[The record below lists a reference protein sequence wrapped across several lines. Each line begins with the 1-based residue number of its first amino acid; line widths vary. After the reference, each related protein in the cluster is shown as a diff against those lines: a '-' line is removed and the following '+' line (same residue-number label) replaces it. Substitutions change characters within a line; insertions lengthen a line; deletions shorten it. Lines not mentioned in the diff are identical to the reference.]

1 MDSSKQGGQ
10 MSDVVVEDLDL
21 YQGDDIAIPIE
32 VELDPEDGALSDY
45 RFNMQIRRKPGAPV
59 LVDLSSD
66 NGDIVTK
73 GNIIQVV
80 ISKDKS
86 SVLSMTTAAYD
97 LQVTSPQ
104 GRVKTILCGAVNITN
119 DITR

>member
-1 MDSSKQGGQ
+1 MG
-10 MSDVVVEDLDL
+10 DVVTEDLDL
-21 YQGDDIAIPIE
+21 YQGDDIVIPIE

-45 RFNMQIRRKPGAPV
+45 RFDMQIRRKPGAPV

-66 NGDIVTK
+66 NGEIVTK
-73 GNIIQVV
+73 GNTVQVV
-80 ISKDKS
+80 ISRDKS
-86 SVLSMTTAAYD
+86 STLSMTTAAYD

-104 GRVKTILCGAVNITN
+104 GRVKTILCGTVNITN

>member
-1 MDSSKQGGQ
+1 
-10 MSDVVVEDLDL
+10 MSDVVIEDLDL
-21 YQGDDIAIPIE
+21 YQGDDIVIPIE
-32 VELDPEDGALSDY
+32 IDLDPEDGALSDY

-73 GNIIQVV
+73 GNTIQVV

-86 SVLSMTTAAYD
+86 STLSMTTATYD

-104 GRVKTILCGAVNITN
+104 GRIKTILCGTVNITN

>member
-1 MDSSKQGGQ
+1 
-10 MSDVVVEDLDL
+10 MSDVVIEDLDL
-21 YQGDDIAIPIE
+21 YQGDDIVIPIE
-32 VELDPEDGALSDY
+32 VELEPEDGVLSDY

-97 LQVTSPQ
+97 LQATSPQ
-104 GRVKTILCGAVNITN
+104 GRVKTILYGTVNITN

>member
-1 MDSSKQGGQ
+1 
-10 MSDVVVEDLDL
+10 MSDVVIEDLDL

-45 RFNMQIRRKPGAPV
+45 RFNMQIRRKPGSPV

-73 GNIIQVV
+73 GNLIKVI

-104 GRVKTILCGAVNITN
+104 GRVKTILHGTVNITN

>member
-21 YQGDDIAIPIE
+21 YQGDDIVIPIE
-32 VELDPEDGALSDY
+32 VELAPEDGTLSDY

-73 GNIIQVV
+73 GNLIKVI

-104 GRVKTILCGAVNITN
+104 GRVKTILHGTVNITN